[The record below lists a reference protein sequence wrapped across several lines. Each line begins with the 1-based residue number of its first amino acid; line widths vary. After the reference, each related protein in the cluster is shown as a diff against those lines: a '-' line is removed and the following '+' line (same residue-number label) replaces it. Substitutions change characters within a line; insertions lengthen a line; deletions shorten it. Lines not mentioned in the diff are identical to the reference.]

1 MTIGTE
7 KHLCR
12 EKGKSLQRCFCV
24 SFVTFWL
31 KSGRFLDIIYS
42 TMGEDYYTMKG
53 IRLKDYEIFKA

>member
-1 MTIGTE
+1 MTIGMK

-12 EKGKSLQRCFCV
+12 EKGKSLQRCFYV

-53 IRLKDYEIFKA
+53 IRL